1 MHSGLMQLRII
12 LRWKTLATLVTRVEK
27 GVGIVY
33 CFYVVPH
40 MCLSIVAK
48 LVAKPTVVL
57 FGPIK

>member
-1 MHSGLMQLRII
+1 MHSGLMQLCIV

-27 GVGIVY
+27 GIGIVHRL
-33 CFYVVPH
+33 YVVPH

-48 LVAKPTVVL
+48 LVTKSTVVL